1 MKLVSKVGGS
11 KKFVYIRYI
20 LTDLSRDS
28 WGIPLS
34 HTKFKAYLVLCLK
47 ELNNLDLGLLAFF
60 TAKGTRLAQNLIYGA
75 AYCHDVAKLLIMIN
89 TFNLLPKFFSVIFLG
104 CCWDE
109 TFTGQPALRSSSFTI
124 LVTNPCIKVTFET
137 FSQTEALGVTD
148 NRFSQFEVILPV
160 ENDWHYLWY
169 W

>member
-60 TAKGTRLAQNLIYGA
+60 TAKGTRLAQNLIYGI
-75 AYCHDVAKLLIMIN
+75 YVAKLLIVIN
-89 TFNLLPKFFSVIFLG
+89 TFNLLPKFFSVIF
-104 CCWDE
+104 
-109 TFTGQPALRSSSFTI
+109 
-124 LVTNPCIKVTFET
+124 
-137 FSQTEALGVTD
+137 
-148 NRFSQFEVILPV
+148 
-160 ENDWHYLWY
+160 
-169 W
+169 